1 MSRYAAIAF
10 TPAVKRLQERYK
22 SRASYAKYDEDA
34 PPSELTLAESD
45 FIESRDGFFM
55 ATVTETGWPYVQH
68 RGGPPGFLRVLDS
81 RTIAFADYRG
91 NKQYISAGNIEHDGR
106 VALFLIDYPNQV
118 RLKLFARA
126 RIVDI
131 ESDPELVAS
140 VSDPAYDARVE
151 RAIVMTVEGFSWN
164 CSQHIAQRYTP
175 EEFAA
180 LQAADQAAAAST
192 VS

>member
-1 MSRYAAIAF
+1 
-10 TPAVKRLQERYK
+10 
-22 SRASYAKYDEDA
+22 
-34 PPSELTLAESD
+34 
-45 FIESRDGFFM
+45 M